1 MILGAVVALVLL
13 CCCNA
18 TPSVKA
24 QDREFT
30 KEELAELGVNMDYIF
45 IFSDTSATYNGTP
58 FQMGMAIGELCDIF
72 GRYDRMPST
81 GIFVWDSIG
90 VTMTTLEDEMSETNK
105 VNGLLIDWNIDLRI
119 LGREDPELRE
129 RCPRK
134 YFTGNIIVGGAAL
147 GRGMQ
152 IKDFLERT
160 SLSFPP
166 GRFPLLHYCKLNDW
180 DYRKTELVR
189 MDYFTYRIR
198 ESDSQDNIESFDMA
212 ISSRSEIY
220 KPEYGWNYETTYHK
234 DYPERFDHKAHTY

>member
-1 MILGAVVALVLL
+1 MALVLL

-24 QDREFT
+24 HDREFT

-45 IFSDTSATYNGTP
+45 IFSDTSATYNGKP

-160 SLSFPP
+160 SIDIRQKEFF
-166 GRFPLLHYCKLNDW
+166 RLLYTGHLNDW

-198 ESDSQDNIESFDMA
+198 ESDNQDNIESFNMA

-220 KPEYGWNYETTYHK
+220 KRGFAPLYCTTYHK
-234 DYPERFDHKAHTY
+234 DYPERFDHKEYAY